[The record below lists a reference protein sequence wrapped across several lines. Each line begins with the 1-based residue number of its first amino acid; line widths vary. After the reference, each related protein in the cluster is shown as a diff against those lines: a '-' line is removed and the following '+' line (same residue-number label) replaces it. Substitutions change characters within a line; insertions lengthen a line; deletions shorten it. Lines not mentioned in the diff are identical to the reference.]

1 MLNTK
6 CMITGSLFFMWLI
19 SFNTDGIVD
28 IKTKLLKKKYAFLHC
43 ERENAEYWSNKR
55 YWWQF
60 WCLTLKY
67 VLNKNK
73 EVVKINKTDQL

>member
-28 IKTKLLKKKYAFLHC
+28 IKTKLLKKKKYAFLHC
-43 ERENAEYWSNKR
+43 ERENAEY
-55 YWWQF
+55 
-60 WCLTLKY
+60 
-67 VLNKNK
+67 
-73 EVVKINKTDQL
+73 